1 MGSYFSRNLQAPL
14 CNNKAIKG
22 VNKMFSKKKRNKVKA
37 MFEAGYGISAI
48 SEAVGISKKV
58 TKFIIETE
66 IMDYEVE
73 EF

>member
-1 MGSYFSRNLQAPL
+1 
-14 CNNKAIKG
+14 
-22 VNKMFSKKKRNKVKA
+22 MFSKKKRNKVKA
-37 MFEAGYGISAI
+37 MFEAGYGLSAI